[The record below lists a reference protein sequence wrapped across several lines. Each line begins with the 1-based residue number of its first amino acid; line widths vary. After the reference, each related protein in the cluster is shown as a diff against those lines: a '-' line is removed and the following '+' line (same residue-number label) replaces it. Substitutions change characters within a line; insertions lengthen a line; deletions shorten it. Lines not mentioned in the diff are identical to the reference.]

1 MTEAIPKELLKK
13 IKRLEI
19 DTRKIVQSTFSGS
32 YLSAFKGQ
40 GMDFSDIRAYQIGD
54 DVRKINWNV
63 SARSSDTHIN
73 LYQEE
78 RELTILLAVDISAS
92 NEFGSLEKSKRE
104 IAAEV
109 SAILGFS
116 AIQNNDKVG
125 LILFSDQVEAYVPP
139 KKGKEHM
146 LRLLRDVFYHKAEHK
161 KTNIAAGLDFALNVM
176 RKKSIIFLISDFI
189 DPHYQSSLR
198 IASKKH
204 DVVPVLIEDRHEANL
219 PRLGILALEDQETGE
234 TMYVN
239 SSLESVQQAFENM
252 KYAERLEQE
261 RTFKSM
267 GCDFILL
274 RTDEDYTPPL
284 AKFFKKRLK

>member
-139 KKGKEHM
+139 KKVFFFSSRRRHTMFSRDWSSDVCSSDLCSGISAG
-146 LRLLRDVFYHKAEHK
+146 RLARCL
-161 KTNIAAGLDFALNVM
+161 L
-176 RKKSIIFLISDFI
+176 
-189 DPHYQSSLR
+189 
-198 IASKKH
+198 AS
-204 DVVPVLIEDRHEANL
+204 
-219 PRLGILALEDQETGE
+219 
-234 TMYVN
+234 
-239 SSLESVQQAFENM
+239 
-252 KYAERLEQE
+252 
-261 RTFKSM
+261 
-267 GCDFILL
+267 
-274 RTDEDYTPPL
+274 
-284 AKFFKKRLK
+284 